1 MRTVAASV
9 LFLLAVLVPPAAVE
23 AAPPDDGLTARQIVD
38 KVLAK
43 DNVFG
48 AGQARLK
55 LTIQNSKGQ
64 ERVRVVDTR
73 SIKVDDLRWTLVTFV
88 EPADVAGTRL
98 LAKEVKEGDDVQY
111 LYLPALKEKRR
122 IAGSE
127 KNESFMGTDF
137 TYNDLEQKGM
147 EEGEHTRLADE
158 QHSGIDCY
166 RVDAVPKDKEDEYSK
181 LELWIDKK
189 DFIPLKIYFYDRKG
203 THMKTLVAQKVESIQ
218 GEMTVTKLMMKNVK
232 KGTKTTMAL
241 DSLDRKKTFPK
252 ALFDEASLDK

>member
-1 MRTVAASV
+1 MKTFVLSV
-9 LFLLAVLVPPAAVE
+9 LFLLAGLIVPASVN
-23 AAPPDDGLTARQIVD
+23 AAPPDDGLTAKQIVD

-48 AGQARLK
+48 VGQARLK
-55 LTIQNSKGQ
+55 LIIQNTKGQ
-64 ERVRVVDTR
+64 ERIRVVDTR
-73 SIKVDDLRWTLVTFV
+73 SIKVDGLRWTLVTFV

-98 LAKEVKEGDDVQY
+98 LAKEAKNGDDLQY

-147 EEGEHTRLADE
+147 EEGDHTRLADE
-158 QHSGIDCY
+158 QHSGIDCF
-166 RVDAVPKDKEDEYSK
+166 RIDAVPKSKDDEYSK

-189 DFIPLKIYFYDRKG
+189 DHIPLKIYFYDRKG
-203 THMKTLVAQKVESIQ
+203 AHYKTLVAQKVEPVD
-218 GEMTVTKLMMKNVK
+218 GEATVTKLMMKNVK
-232 KGTKTTMAL
+232 KGTKTTMVL

-252 ALFDEASLDK
+252 AMFDENALDK